1 MLSGPSCSNLIGVLV
16 TNLLNEQ
23 SSLQPELAAHRLELS
38 KTSGLLNAV
47 RTHTRTKPTPR
58 NSSFPVDF
66 TSVFVSPPL
75 SQDLRALVLLLS
87 VQPPQAVDPALCPA
101 LQELLGRCRVCVQQ
115 RSALEL
121 EAKDHKAKG
130 TTQTISIRTETVSDS
145 FRLVFQAAK
154 ILSLIPFFHLRPTVE
169 KNLAPNDSVCHCFST
184 HQSHITQICGSHVRV
199 AGHMIPL

>member
-1 MLSGPSCSNLIGVLV
+1 MICVFRFSLYSPMRSTEGGVASAGDDAAIATMFVCVQVQVLSGPSCSNLIGVLV

-47 RTHTRTKPTPR
+47 RTHTHTE
-58 NSSFPVDF
+58 NSPLYLLVLLNESM
-66 TSVFVSPPL
+66 SPL
-75 SQDLRALVLLLS
+75 SLRQDLRALVLLLS

-130 TTQTISIRTETVSDS
+130 NTHTHMHTHTHTHTHAHTHTPEHQNTS
-145 FRLVFQAAK
+145 FDLGE
-154 ILSLIPFFHLRPTVE
+154 L
-169 KNLAPNDSVCHCFST
+169 NL
-184 HQSHITQICGSHVRV
+184 
-199 AGHMIPL
+199 